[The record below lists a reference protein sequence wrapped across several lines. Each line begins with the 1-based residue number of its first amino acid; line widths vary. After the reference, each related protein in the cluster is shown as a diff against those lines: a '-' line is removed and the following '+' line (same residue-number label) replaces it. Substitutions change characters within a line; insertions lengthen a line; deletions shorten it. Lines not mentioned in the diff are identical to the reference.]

1 MTKVRITKK
10 LVAIISTVMMFAAMV
25 MPAMANPNT
34 GKITVTKLGG
44 AQTSNVANQN
54 GEAVSLPAGYSLL
67 AGAGFTLYRVNASE
81 LTTLQASFTATRG
94 IESHRVIDT
103 ATPPTVEF
111 ALTDNTTTTVATQ
124 VVGTEQVTDAT
135 GIITFGPNLT
145 DGWYVLVETTTPEN
159 YDKAASSMIQLP
171 MTYTTGANEGKPNY
185 DVHVY
190 PKNVSNLGLAV
201 KDMTGTISSSLSN
214 GDTATFD
221 LKAKFQNSADAP
233 NKVNGVADLRD
244 GTTYG
249 TARITEQFHADFKLS
264 GNISVFW
271 LGADGEIDTAAPV
284 ASALYTET
292 PTAGSTAVAGA
303 AHTIT
308 LNSDGI
314 DAAIDGNKLGF
325 GLRLTAEYVGNPTGN
340 AGAPATLSNKM
351 ISEMRPA
358 NGDGTED
365 PDGDEGI
372 IIEGGTNI
380 PSISIEVT
388 KVDQEDAT
396 VKLEGVVFE
405 LAKVAV
411 PTTDADYV
419 MVDGQ
424 RLRGTTDSDGLV
436 SFSNLPDYDETNGTT
451 FYLKEVETAS
461 GYQLKN
467 RTIEVT
473 FKTKAVYL
481 ADTTKAAWF
490 DGTDWSANAL
500 IIEEVEVT
508 NAQIGTQD
516 RNEPGF
522 SLPLTGGAGTFVF
535 TVIGIIVMLG
545 AAGLYVHGKKR
556 NAAE

>member
-1 MTKVRITKK
+1 MTKVRITNK
-10 LVAIISTVMMFAAMV
+10 LVAIISTIMMFAAMV
-25 MPAMANPNT
+25 MPAMAAPNT

-44 AQTSNVANQN
+44 TQASNVVNQN
-54 GEAVSLPAGYSLL
+54 GEAVALPAGYTAL
-67 AGAGFTLYRVNASE
+67 AGAGFTLYRVNPTE
-81 LTTLQASFTATRG
+81 LATLQATFSATRG
-94 IESHRVIDT
+94 IASHTVNDT
-103 ATPPTVEF
+103 VTPPTVVF
-111 ALTDNTTTTVATQ
+111 TLTDSTTATIATQ
-124 VVGTEQVTDAT
+124 AVGTQQVTPAN

-145 DGWYVLVETTTPEN
+145 DGWYVLVETQTPEN
-159 YDKAASSMIQLP
+159 YDKATSSMIQLP
-171 MTYTTGANEGKPNY
+171 MTYTTGANAGKANY

-201 KDMTGTISSSLSN
+201 KDMTGTISASLSN

-221 LKAKFQNSADAP
+221 LKAKFQNSAEAP
-233 NKVNGVADLRD
+233 NKVNGVADLKD

-271 LGADGEIDTAAPV
+271 LGADGNINPSDPV
-284 ASALYTET
+284 APALYTET

-308 LNSDGI
+308 LNNAGI
-314 DAAIDGNKLGF
+314 DAAIAGNKLGF
-325 GLRLTAEYVGNPTGN
+325 GLRLTAEYVGNPTGA
-340 AGAPATLSNKM
+340 AGAPATLSNKV

-365 PDGDEGI
+365 PDGDKGI
-372 IIEGGTNI
+372 IIEGETNI
-380 PSISIEVT
+380 PSISIKVT
-388 KVDQEDAT
+388 KVDQEDT
-396 VKLEGVVFE
+396 NVKLAGVVFE

-419 MVDGQ
+419 MVGGQ

-436 SFSNLPDYDETNGTT
+436 SFSNLPGYVDTELK
-451 FYLKEVETAS
+451 FYLKEVETRS

-467 RTIEVT
+467 GTIEVT
-473 FKTKAVYL
+473 FKTKAAYQ
-481 ADTTKAAWF
+481 ADATKAAWF
-490 DGTDWSANAL
+490 DGSNWSANAV

-508 NAQIGTQD
+508 NAKIGTQD

-522 SLPLTGGAGTFVF
+522 SLPLTGGAGTFAF
-535 TVIGIIVMLG
+535 TAIGIIVMLG
-545 AAGLYVHGKKR
+545 AAGLYMYGKKR

>member
-10 LVAIISTVMMFAAMV
+10 LVAIISTIMMFATMV
-25 MPAMANPNT
+25 MPAMAAPNT

-54 GEAVSLPAGYSLL
+54 GEAVSLPAGYTAL
-67 AGAGFTLYRVNASE
+67 AGAGFTLYRVDPTE
-81 LTTLQASFTATRG
+81 LATLQATFTATRG
-94 IESHRVIDT
+94 IASHTVNDT
-103 ATPPTVEF
+103 AIPPTVVF
-111 ALTDNTTTTVATQ
+111 TLTDSTTATIATE
-124 VVGTEQVTDAT
+124 VVGMQQVTPAN

-145 DGWYVLVETTTPEN
+145 DGWYVLVETQTPEN

-171 MTYTTGANEGKPNY
+171 MTYSTGANAGKPNY

-201 KDMTGTISSSLSN
+201 KDMTGTISSSLTT

-221 LKAKFQNSADAP
+221 LKAKFQNTADAP
-233 NKVNGVADLRD
+233 NKVNGVADLKD

-271 LGADGEIDTAAPV
+271 LGADGNINPSDPV
-284 ASALYTET
+284 APALYTET
-292 PTAGSTAVAGA
+292 PTAGSTATAGA

-308 LNSDGI
+308 LNNAGI

-325 GLRLTAEYVGNPTGN
+325 GLRLTAEYVGSPTGN

-365 PDGDEGI
+365 PDGDKGI
-372 IIEGGTNI
+372 IIEGETNI
-380 PSISIEVT
+380 PSISIKVT
-388 KVDQEDAT
+388 KVDQADT
-396 VKLEGVVFE
+396 NVKLEGVIFE

-419 MVDGQ
+419 MVGGQ
-424 RLRGTTDSDGLV
+424 RLRGTTNAQGLV
-436 SFSNLPDYDETNGTT
+436 SFSNLPDYDETNGTK

-467 RTIEVT
+467 GTIEVT
-473 FKTKAVYL
+473 FKTKAAYQ
-481 ADTTKAAWF
+481 ADATKAAWF

-508 NAQIGTQD
+508 NAKIGTQD

-522 SLPLTGGAGTFVF
+522 SLPLTGGAGTFAF
-535 TVIGIIVMLG
+535 TAIGIIVMLG
-545 AAGLYVHGKKR
+545 AAGLYMYGKKR